1 MPDHDVLFAQ
11 LRQRVREQ
19 ISPHVVVL
27 RSRDCNTGTH
37 SNPKTKSTR
46 RFTAK
51 WYGMGTLY
59 AGVKATMRAMLTQ
72 LLETAKIVSTH
83 SSSP

>member
-11 LRQRVREQ
+11 LRQRVCEQ

-37 SNPKTKSTR
+37 STPKFTR
-46 RFTAK
+46 PFTAK
-51 WYGMGTLY
+51 WHGMGLSVCRNEGYNEGNVGTVVGNGKNCKYL
-59 AGVKATMRAMLTQ
+59 
-72 LLETAKIVSTH
+72 
-83 SSSP
+83 